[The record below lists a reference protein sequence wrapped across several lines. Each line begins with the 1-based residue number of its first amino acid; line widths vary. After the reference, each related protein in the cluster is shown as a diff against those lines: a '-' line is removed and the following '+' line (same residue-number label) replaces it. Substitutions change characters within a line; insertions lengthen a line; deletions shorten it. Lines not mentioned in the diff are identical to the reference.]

1 MLITLVL
8 LFLGLYILIK
18 GSDLLVDGA
27 SAVAKK
33 FNVAPMI
40 IGLTI
45 IAFGTSAP
53 ELLVSIVSSSQ
64 GANDLALGN
73 IFGSNIAN
81 FLLILG
87 VTSIISPINIPHNTI
102 WKEIPFTLLGAVVVT
117 ILGIRNQIDGL
128 ELGSIDLNSV
138 ETINTIGIS
147 GGLILSL
154 FFVIFMYYTFSIS
167 KNNSDDAPE
176 IKLMSITQS
185 IVYIV
190 LGLTFLASGS
200 YLLVNNAVNIASQLG
215 LAQGFIGL
223 TIVALGTS
231 LPELVTSI
239 AAARKGHSELAV
251 GNVVGSNIFNI
262 FFILGVTS
270 LINPIPITG
279 QNLADILTLLAV
291 TVFMFILIFI
301 FTARKVGKIEG
312 YLMLGAYGLYLY
324 YIFIR

>member
-1 MLITLVL
+1 MLITFVL
-8 LFLGLYILIK
+8 LILGLYILIK

-33 FNVAPMI
+33 LNVTPMI

-53 ELLVSIVSSSQ
+53 ELLVSIVSSTQ

-87 VTSIISPINIPHNTI
+87 ITATISPINIPHSTI
-102 WKEIPFTLLGAVVVT
+102 WKEIPFTLLGAVVLT
-117 ILGIRNQIDGL
+117 ILGIRNQIDSL
-128 ELGSIDLNSV
+128 ELGAINLNSI

-147 GGLILSL
+147 GGLILLL
-154 FFVIFMYYTFSIS
+154 FFVIFMYYTFSLN
-167 KNNSDDAPE
+167 KDNSEDEPE

-185 IVYIV
+185 IIYIV
-190 LGLTFLASGS
+190 LGLAFLASGS
-200 YLLVNNAVNIASQLG
+200 YLLVNNAVNIAGQLG

-239 AAARKGHSELAV
+239 AAARKGQSELAV

-262 FFILGVTS
+262 FLILGITS
-270 LINPIPITG
+270 LVSPIPITG

-291 TVFMFILIFI
+291 TIFMFILIFI
-301 FTARKVGKIEG
+301 FTARRVGKIEG

>member
-1 MLITLVL
+1 MLITFAL
-8 LFLGLYILIK
+8 LILGLYILIK

-27 SAVAKK
+27 SSIAKK

-53 ELLVSIVSSSQ
+53 ELLVSIVSSTQ

-87 VTSIISPINIPHNTI
+87 VTATISPIYIPHNTI
-102 WKEIPFTLLGAVVVT
+102 WKEIPFTLLGAIVVT
-117 ILGIRNQIDGL
+117 VLGIRNQIDRL
-128 ELGSIDLNSV
+128 ELGSIDLNSI

-147 GGLILSL
+147 GGLILLL

-167 KNNSDDAPE
+167 KNNSEDEPE
-176 IKLMSITQS
+176 IKLMSTTQS
-185 IVYIV
+185 IIYIV
-190 LGLTFLASGS
+190 LGLVFLASGS

-239 AAARKGHSELAV
+239 AAARKGQSELAV

-262 FFILGVTS
+262 FLILGITS
-270 LINPIPITG
+270 LVSPIPITG

-291 TVFMFILIFI
+291 TIFMFILIFI
-301 FTARKVGKIEG
+301 FTARRVGKIEG

>member
-1 MLITLVL
+1 MLLTFV
-8 LFLGLYILIK
+8 FLIIGLYILIR
-18 GSDLLVDGA
+18 GADLLVDGA
-27 SAVAKK
+27 AALAKK
-33 FNVAPMI
+33 FNIAPMI

-53 ELLVSIVSSSQ
+53 ELLVSIISSSQ

-81 FLLILG
+81 ILLILG
-87 VTSIISPINIPHNTI
+87 ITATINPIHIPHNTI

-117 ILGIRNQIDGL
+117 ILGVREQIDGF
-128 ELGSIDLNSV
+128 ELNSINLNSTD
-138 ETINTIGIS
+138 TINTIGMS
-147 GGLILSL
+147 GGFILLL

-167 KNNSDDAPE
+167 KNTKDDAPE
-176 IKLMSITQS
+176 IQSLTIPKSI
-185 IVYIV
+185 IFII
-190 LGLTFLASGS
+190 LGLIFLSSGS
-200 YLLVNNAVNIASQLG
+200 YLLVENAVKIASELG
-215 LAQGFIGL
+215 LAQGLIGL

-239 AAARKGHSELAV
+239 NAARKGQSELAV

-291 TVFMFILIFI
+291 TIFMFILIFI
-301 FTARKVGKIEG
+301 FTTRRVGKTEG
-312 YLMLGAYGLYLY
+312 YLMLGTYGLYLY

>member
-1 MLITLVL
+1 MLLTLG
-8 LFLGLYILIK
+8 FLIIGLYILIRLA
-18 GSDLLVDGA
+18 DLLVDGA
-27 SAVAKK
+27 ASLAKK

-53 ELLVSIVSSSQ
+53 ELLVSIVSSTR

-81 FLLILG
+81 VLLILG
-87 VTSIISPINIPHNTI
+87 VTATISPIHIPHNTI

-117 ILGIRNQIDGL
+117 ILGIREQIDGF
-128 ELGSIDLNSV
+128 ELNSINLNSTD
-138 ETINTIGIS
+138 TISTIGIS
-147 GGLILSL
+147 GGLILLL

-167 KNNSDDAPE
+167 NNAKDEEPE
-176 IKLMSITQS
+176 IQSLTIPKSI
-185 IVYIV
+185 IFII
-190 LGLTFLASGS
+190 LGLVFLSSGS
-200 YLLVNNAVNIASQLG
+200 YLLVENAVNIANELG

-231 LPELVTSI
+231 LPELVTSVN
-239 AAARKGHSELAV
+239 AARKNQSELAV

-262 FFILGVTS
+262 FLILGITS
-270 LINPIPITG
+270 LIHPIPITG
-279 QNLADILTLLAV
+279 QNLADILTLLGS
-291 TVFMFILIFI
+291 TILMFGLIFI

-312 YLMLGAYGLYLY
+312 YMMLGTYGFYLY

>member
-1 MLITLVL
+1 MILSII
-8 LFLGLYILIK
+8 FFILGLFILIK

-27 SAVAKK
+27 SSLAKK
-33 FNVAPMI
+33 FNIAPMI

-53 ELLVSIVSSSQ
+53 ELLVSLVSSSQ

-81 FLLILG
+81 ILLILG
-87 VTSIISPINIPHNTI
+87 VTAIINPITIPHNTI
-102 WKEIPFTLLGAVVVT
+102 WKEIPFTLLGAIVVT
-117 ILGIRNQIDGL
+117 ILGIREQIDGL
-128 ELGSIDLNSV
+128 TLSRINLNNTDV
-138 ETINTIGIS
+138 INTIGIS
-147 GGLILSL
+147 GGLILLL
-154 FFVIFMYYTFSIS
+154 FFIIFMYYTLSIS
-167 KNNSDDAPE
+167 NNTDEEPN
-176 IKLMSITQS
+176 IQS
-185 IVYIV
+185 FPLPLSLLYIV
-190 LGLTFLASGS
+190 LGLGLLGGGS
-200 YLLVNNAVNIASQLG
+200 YILVENAVKIANTFG

-231 LPELVTSI
+231 MPELVTSI

-270 LINPIPITG
+270 IINPIPITG
-279 QNLADILTLLAV
+279 QNLADIIVLLV
-291 TVFMFILIFI
+291 STVFMFMMIFI
-301 FTARKVGKIEG
+301 FTAHRVGKSEG
-312 YLMLGAYGLYLY
+312 FLMLSLYAAYLY

>member
-1 MLITLVL
+1 MLLTFV
-8 LFLGLYILIK
+8 FLIIGLYILIR
-18 GSDLLVDGA
+18 GADLLVDGA
-27 SAVAKK
+27 ASLAKK

-53 ELLVSIVSSSQ
+53 ELLVSIVSSTR

-81 FLLILG
+81 ILLILG
-87 VTSIISPINIPHNTI
+87 VTATISPIHIPHSTV
-102 WKEIPFTLLGAVVVT
+102 WKEIPFTILGALVVT
-117 ILGIRNQIDGL
+117 ILGIREQIDGF
-128 ELGSIDLNSV
+128 ELNSINLNSTD
-138 ETINTIGIS
+138 TINTIGMS
-147 GGLILSL
+147 GGIILLL

-167 KNNSDDAPE
+167 NNTKDAEPD
-176 IKLMSITQS
+176 IQSLTIPKSI
-185 IVYIV
+185 IFII
-190 LGLTFLASGS
+190 LGLVFLSSGS
-200 YLLVNNAVNIASQLG
+200 YLLVENAVKIASELG

-231 LPELVTSI
+231 LPELVTSVN
-239 AAARKGHSELAV
+239 AARKGQSELAV

-262 FFILGVTS
+262 FFILGITS

-291 TVFMFILIFI
+291 TVFMFVLIFI
-301 FTARKVGKIEG
+301 FTARKVAKVEG
-312 YLMLGAYGLYLY
+312 YMMLGTYGFYLY

>member
-1 MLITLVL
+1 MLITFVL
-8 LFLGLYILIK
+8 LSLGLYILIK

-53 ELLVSIVSSSQ
+53 ELLVSIVSSTQ

-87 VTSIISPINIPHNTI
+87 VTATISPINIPHNTI

-117 ILGIRNQIDGL
+117 VLGIREQID
-128 ELGSIDLNSV
+128 DLNLNSINLNSTD
-138 ETINTIGIS
+138 TINTIGIS
-147 GGLILSL
+147 SGLILLL

-167 KNNSDDAPE
+167 KDNSKDEPE
-176 IKLMSITQS
+176 IKLMPITQS
-185 IVYIV
+185 ITYIV

-200 YLLVNNAVNIASQLG
+200 YLLVNNAVNIANQLG

-239 AAARKGHSELAV
+239 AAARKGQSELAV
-251 GNVVGSNIFNI
+251 GNVVGSNILNI

-291 TVFMFILIFI
+291 TIFMFILIFI
-301 FTARKVGKIEG
+301 FTARRVGKIKG
-312 YLMLGAYGLYLY
+312 YLMLGAYGFYLY

>member
-1 MLITLVL
+1 MIISLTLLLIGIL
-8 LFLGLYILIK
+8 ILIK

-27 SAVAKK
+27 SSLAKTL
-33 FNVAPMI
+33 NVAPMV

-53 ELLVSIVSSSQ
+53 ELLVSIVSSTQ

-81 FLLILG
+81 ILLILG
-87 VTSIISPINIPHNTI
+87 ASAIISPIHIPHNTI
-102 WKEIPFTLLGAVVVT
+102 WKEIPFTLLGAIVVT
-117 ILGIRNQIDGL
+117 ILGIREQIDEL
-128 ELGSIDLNSV
+128 NLGSINLNSTD
-138 ETINTIGIS
+138 TISTIGIS
-147 GGLILSL
+147 GGMILLL

-167 KNNSDDAPE
+167 KNSQDEEPE
-176 IKLMSITQS
+176 IQSLTIPKSI
-185 IVYIV
+185 IFII
-190 LGLTFLASGS
+190 LGLVFLSSGS
-200 YLLVNNAVNIASQLG
+200 YLLVENAVKIASELG

-231 LPELVTSI
+231 LPELVTSVN
-239 AAARKGHSELAV
+239 AARKGQSELAV

-262 FFILGVTS
+262 FLILGVTS

-279 QNLADILTLLAV
+279 QNLADILALLAV

-301 FTARKVGKIEG
+301 FTARKVGKVEG
-312 YLMLGAYGLYLY
+312 YMMLGTYGLYLY

>member
-1 MLITLVL
+1 MLLTLA
-8 LFLGLYILIK
+8 FLIIGLYILIR
-18 GSDLLVDGA
+18 GADLLVDGA
-27 SAVAKK
+27 ASLAKK

-53 ELLVSIVSSSQ
+53 ELLVSIVSSTR

-81 FLLILG
+81 VLLILG
-87 VTSIISPINIPHNTI
+87 VTATINPIHIPHNTI

-117 ILGIRNQIDGL
+117 ILGIREQIDGF
-128 ELGSIDLNSV
+128 ELNSINLNSSD
-138 ETINTIGIS
+138 TINTIGMS
-147 GGLILSL
+147 GGIILLL

-167 KNNSDDAPE
+167 NNTKDEEPE
-176 IKLMSITQS
+176 IQSLTIPKSI
-185 IVYIV
+185 IFII
-190 LGLTFLASGS
+190 LGLVFLSSGS
-200 YLLVNNAVNIASQLG
+200 YLLVENAVKIASELG

-231 LPELVTSI
+231 LPELVTSVN
-239 AAARKGHSELAV
+239 AARKGQSELAV

-262 FFILGVTS
+262 FLILGVTS

-279 QNLADILTLLAV
+279 QNLADILTLLGS
-291 TVFMFILIFI
+291 TILMFGLIFI
-301 FTARKVGKIEG
+301 FTARKVGKVEG
-312 YLMLGAYGLYLY
+312 YMMLGTYGFYLY

>member
-1 MLITLVL
+1 MLLTFI
-8 LFLGLYILIK
+8 FLIIGLYILLR
-18 GSDLLVDGA
+18 GADLLVDGA
-27 SAVAKK
+27 ASLAKK
-33 FNVAPMI
+33 FNIAPMI

-53 ELLVSIVSSSQ
+53 ELLVSIVSSTR

-81 FLLILG
+81 ILLILG
-87 VTSIISPINIPHNTI
+87 VTATISPIHIPHNTI

-117 ILGIRNQIDGL
+117 ILGIREQIDGF
-128 ELGSIDLNSV
+128 ELNSINLNSTD
-138 ETINTIGIS
+138 TINTIGVS
-147 GGLILSL
+147 GGMILLL

-167 KNNSDDAPE
+167 KNSQDE
-176 IKLMSITQS
+176 ITEIRSLPIKKSILFI
-185 IVYIV
+185 IV
-190 LGLTFLASGS
+190 GLAGLAIGS
-200 YLLVNNAVNIASQLG
+200 YLLVENAVNIASELG

-231 LPELVTSI
+231 LPELVTSVN
-239 AAARKGHSELAV
+239 AARKGHSELAV

-262 FFILGVTS
+262 FLILGLTS
-270 LINPIPITG
+270 IINPIPITG
-279 QNLADILTLLAV
+279 QNLADILALLAV

-312 YLMLGAYGLYLY
+312 YMMLGTYGFYLY

>member
-1 MLITLVL
+1 MLITFVL
-8 LFLGLYILIK
+8 LSLGLYILIK

-40 IGLTI
+40 IGMTI

-53 ELLVSIVSSSQ
+53 ELLVSIVSSTQ

-87 VTSIISPINIPHNTI
+87 VTATISPINIPHNTI

-117 ILGIRNQIDGL
+117 VLGIREQID
-128 ELGSIDLNSV
+128 DLNLNSINLNSTD
-138 ETINTIGIS
+138 TINTIGIS
-147 GGLILSL
+147 SGLILLL

-167 KNNSDDAPE
+167 KDNSKDEPE
-176 IKLMSITQS
+176 IKLMPITQS
-185 IVYIV
+185 ITYIV

-200 YLLVNNAVNIASQLG
+200 YLLVNNAVNIANQLG

-239 AAARKGHSELAV
+239 AAARKGQSELAV
-251 GNVVGSNIFNI
+251 GNVVGSNILNI

-291 TVFMFILIFI
+291 TIFMFILIFI
-301 FTARKVGKIEG
+301 FTARRVGKIKG
-312 YLMLGAYGLYLY
+312 YLMLGAYGFYLY